1 MPKIPKLPLE
11 ERLMLEGPKPPPGPK
26 PDHTR
31 PPHAQIV
38 NALDLHSKP
47 LSPIPGTPDYHRPFS
62 AGSQPK
68 SQENLEE
75 VNETK
80 NAWEETHTVVEKE
93 GKTEEEAE
101 DKQREGS
108 AFFMTQVGL

>member
-1 MPKIPKLPLE
+1 M
-11 ERLMLEGPKPPPGPK
+11 
-26 PDHTR
+26 
-31 PPHAQIV
+31 
-38 NALDLHSKP
+38 
-47 LSPIPGTPDYHRPFS
+47 
-62 AGSQPK
+62 
-68 SQENLEE
+68 
-75 VNETK
+75 NETK